1 MANGISLRLK
11 GPWRGAIDALD
22 PVKFRKRVE
31 EKISKLLQQQ
41 AKLLQRQARTMA
53 GLAAN
58 QPMTTFIKGR
68 DEPGVDTGNLRSA
81 IRVVSFGKLTWWVGV
96 EKRNDAYASAV
107 LLTKGGIIPVTD
119 DMRAMFTMLW
129 AVSEGRAKPEALTG
143 RAAELWA
150 KRPGGWLPLKP
161 ETTHLVIVGRPFM
174 QEAWRDVQLSY
185 DLAGKIQKTIAAAL
199 TEPAR
204 RKGSKK

>member
-1 MANGISLRLK
+1 MANGVTMRLK
-11 GPWRGAIDALD
+11 GNWRGALD
-22 PVKFRKRVE
+22 TLEPTKFRKRVE

-41 AKLLQRQARTMA
+41 AKLVQRRAKTMSD
-53 GLAAN
+53 LAAN

-68 DEPGVDTGNLRSA
+68 DEPGVDTGKLRSA
-81 IRVVSFGKLTWWVGV
+81 IRVVSFGKLSWWVGV

-107 LLTKGGIIPVTD
+107 LLSNGGIIVVTD
-119 DMRAMFTMLW
+119 EMRNMFKLLW
-129 AVSEGRAKPEALTG
+129 AVSEGRAKPEMLTG

-161 ETTHLVIVGRPFM
+161 ETTHLVIVARPFM

-204 RKGSKK
+204 KKGNKR